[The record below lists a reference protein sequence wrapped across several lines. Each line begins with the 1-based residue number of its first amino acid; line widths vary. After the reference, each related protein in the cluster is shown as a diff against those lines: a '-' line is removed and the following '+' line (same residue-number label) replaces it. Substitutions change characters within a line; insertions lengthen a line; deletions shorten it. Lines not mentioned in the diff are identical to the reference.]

1 MQLEELDMHQPTA
14 TATTRHPRSVG
25 GSAGSRQK
33 STRIVHQLL
42 RSSIKSGV
50 LQTGDMLSAEHLITT
65 LDSTRSSIRTAL
77 QMLADEGL
85 VSRQR
90 KMGTVVRSRPVQLRM
105 HDVIA
110 TGSSTPIEY
119 ERINEHTIPT
129 TGLIR
134 ERLETELER
143 VRMLEFIMRVDGT
156 PIGTLTAFQIDPN
169 ALAPVHLEAAASISE
184 VFEAEYDAP
193 FGKMDCW
200 IDAVPAD
207 ERTARMLNVPTN
219 AILLVRDQVLM
230 DAHGYVHEFGYAH
243 YRADMVSFYSSP

>member
-1 MQLEELDMHQPTA
+1 MNPRTA
-14 TATTRHPRSVG
+14 SVAPRHPRSVG

-33 STRIVHQLL
+33 STRVVHQLL

-50 LQTGDMLSAEHLITT
+50 LRTGDLLSEEHLITN

-90 KMGTVVRSRPVQLRM
+90 KMGTVVQSRPVQLRM

-110 TGSSTPIEY
+110 TGSTTPIEY

-129 TGLIR
+129 AGLIR
-134 ERLETELER
+134 ERLKTEQER
-143 VRMLEFIMRVDGT
+143 VRMLEFIMRVDEV
-156 PIGTLTAFQIDPN
+156 PIGTLTAFQVDPG

-184 VFEAEYDAP
+184 VFEAEYGAP

-207 ERTARMLNVPTN
+207 ERTARMLGVPSN
-219 AILLVRDQVLM
+219 SILLVRDQVLT
-230 DAHGYVHEFGYAH
+230 DADGLVHEFGYAH